1 MTDNAT
7 AELDRLAAAA
17 RAPRAAAVAGIV
29 FSALFVASVSLF
41 RSAIPADPD
50 DVGSWLTSSAERTRV
65 EVALALLPFA
75 GIAFLWFIG
84 VIRDHLGD
92 REDRFFATVFLGSG
106 LLFVAMLFVCGAIMA
121 TLVGLTATASI
132 DADVWRFGRRLVF
145 TLMTT
150 YALRMAAVFA
160 IATTSLARRL
170 RVLPRWLQLAGYLTA
185 AALLVAAAAVP
196 WLEMLFPVWV
206 MLVSIH
212 ILWAGK
218 RALDLPRP
226 AHDDP
231 S

>member
-1 MTDNAT
+1 MTHSET

-50 DVGSWLTSSAERTRV
+50 DVGSWLTSSAQRTRV

-132 DADVWRFGRRLVF
+132 DVDVWRFGRRLVF

-170 RVLPRWLQLAGYLTA
+170 GVLPRWLQLIGYLTA
-185 AALLVAAAAVP
+185 VALLVAAAAVP

-212 ILWAGK
+212 ILLAGK
-218 RALDLPRP
+218 RALDLQPP
-226 AHDDP
+226 ANVGP